1 MVYLR
6 VIMNTPRMRAIGVLL
21 LVGVAFSIG
30 LFAGVGERVGN
41 VVFAQNSTS
50 TTGSLKVSVFNQVQ
64 QPKDVDMSQFWQAY
78 NLLQDNFVE
87 THASGT
93 IPTTQQKIYGAIA
106 GLAASYGDPYTVF
119 FPPAQAS
126 IFDSQVSGTFA
137 GVGMQMD
144 MDGSGNLIVVAPLK
158 GSPAEKAGMQSGDI
172 ITYIGATST
181 AGMSVDQAVSLI
193 RGPINT
199 VVKLTVA
206 RKGVAQPFVVS
217 ITRDTINVPEI
228 NNYQRPDG
236 IYVIQLYTFT
246 ANSADLFRDALRAY
260 MQSGSTR
267 LIFDLRGNPGGYL
280 EAAVQMASYFLP
292 VGSTVVTEDFKGTQP
307 DIVNRSVGYNVFA
320 NKKLSMAV
328 LTDQGSASAS
338 EIFAGAL
345 QQHGVAK
352 LVGTRTFGKGSVQQL
367 MDLGGGAELKVT
379 IARWLTPNG
388 SSISDNGLQPDIA
401 ASSTTKADVAAGKDP
416 IMDAAAS
423 WLMTQ

>member
-1 MVYLR
+1 
-6 VIMNTPRMRAIGVLL
+6 MNTPRMRAVGVLL
-21 LVGVAFSIG
+21 LVAVAFGIG
-30 LFAGVGERVGN
+30 LFAGVGESVGN
-41 VVFAQNSTS
+41 VVLAQNGTSSAPSLTIST
-50 TTGSLKVSVFNQVQ
+50 FNKVQ

-78 NLLQDNFVE
+78 NLLQENFIQA
-87 THASGT
+87 HASGT

-119 FPPAQAS
+119 FPPVQAA

-144 MDGSGNLIVVAPLK
+144 LDASGHLIVIAPLK
-158 GSPAEKAGMQSGDI
+158 GSPAEKAGMLTGDI
-172 ITYIGATST
+172 VTFVGATST
-181 AGMSVDQAVSLI
+181 AGMSVDQAVALI
-193 RGPINT
+193 RGPKDT
-199 VVKLTVA
+199 VVKLTVV
-206 RKGVAQPFVVS
+206 RKGVSTPFVVS
-217 ITRDTINVPEI
+217 ITRDTINIPEI
-228 NNYQRPDG
+228 NNYMRPDG
-236 IYVIQLYTFT
+236 VYVIQLYTFT
-246 ANSADLFRDALRAY
+246 ANSADMFRDALRQY

-267 LIFDLRGNPGGYL
+267 LIFDLRSNPGGYL

-292 VGSTVVTEDFKGTQP
+292 VGSTIVTEDFKSKQP

-320 NKKLSMAV
+320 NKKLSMAILV
-328 LTDQGSASAS
+328 DQGSASAS

-388 SSISDNGLQPDIA
+388 SSISDNGLQADIQ
-401 ASSTTKADVAAGKDP
+401 ASSTTQADLKAGKDP
-416 IMDAAAS
+416 TMDVAAK
-423 WLMTQ
+423 WLLTQ